1 VSQLENLDDVD
12 LAILEQLVGDARA
25 SQRKI
30 AREVGMSPPA
40 VAERIARLERAG
52 VIRGYRAEIDRSLL
66 GFSLVAYA
74 SVFAENVL
82 KDPDEVLEALA
93 AVPEVEEATIVAGSM
108 DLIIRLRV
116 RDHEHLR
123 RCLFEQIG
131 RLPGVSRTETFLW
144 LHSAPPKQIDL
155 DLIRTLRS

>member
-1 VSQLENLDDVD
+1 MAIGVVIDKATAQNCFPNVPESPTLSPAPNTDAVTLDDVD
-12 LAILEQLVGDARA
+12 LAILGLLVQDARA
-25 SQRKI
+25 SQRRI

-40 VAERIARLERAG
+40 VAERIARLERTG

-93 AVPEVEEATIVAGSM
+93 ALPEVEEATIVAGSM
-108 DLIIRLRV
+108 DLIIRLR
-116 RDHEHLR
+116 
-123 RCLFEQIG
+123 
-131 RLPGVSRTETFLW
+131 
-144 LHSAPPKQIDL
+144 
-155 DLIRTLRS
+155 